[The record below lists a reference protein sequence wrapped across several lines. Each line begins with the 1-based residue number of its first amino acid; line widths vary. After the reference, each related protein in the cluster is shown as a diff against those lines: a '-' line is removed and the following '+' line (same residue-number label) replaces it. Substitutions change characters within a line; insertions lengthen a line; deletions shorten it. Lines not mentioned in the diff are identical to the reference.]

1 MGNHRSD
8 QPRCVLPEHVYSLDW
23 EAVCPIPNIDVSK
36 RAAPATRPVPAGTRC
51 RSPVGKPTFQE
62 PCLRHM
68 PQFQAI
74 NTTWVPPWELEC
86 RYTRLMSL
94 CADLVAWGPYSSEIA
109 RYLEYPPEFYR
120 STRPGA
126 LVVTELFGIAEG
138 TSASIEFAACFG
150 ITDVWDFNQHQIDPN
165 RIDLD
170 RLRTVLRGL
179 EYADDYV
186 RHVDVLLALRASGF
200 EFMFRPNG

>member
-1 MGNHRSD
+1 MR
-8 QPRCVLPEHVYSLDW
+8 QPPCVLPGHGYSLGW
-23 EAVCPIPNIDVSK
+23 ERCALFRNIDVSK
-36 RAAPATRPVPAGTRC
+36 RG
-51 RSPVGKPTFQE
+51 RSRNTTGGKPTFQE

-74 NTTWVPPWELEC
+74 NNLGSPLELKC

-94 CADLVAWGPYSSEIA
+94 CADLVAWGPYSPEIA

-126 LVVTELFGIAEG
+126 LVVTELTELFGITEG

-170 RLRTVLRGL
+170 RLRTVLGGL
-179 EYADDYV
+179 EYADEYV

-200 EFMFRPNG
+200 KFMFRPNG